1 MRKYKLTGDNIDT
14 VIGNVRLASE
24 TNSRNETSVRNIL
37 EDVRKEG
44 DSAIIQYTLK
54 YDNFRLHK
62 KSIRVSRREI
72 AQAHK
77 KVSKAQI
84 LALLTLKK
92 NIENVEG
99 RTLKRL
105 HWRSKANDMDIE
117 QIAVPIQS
125 VGCYVPGGEASYP
138 STLLMTAVPAK
149 IAGVQRIVVT
159 TPPKKLTPLLLV
171 AADLAGVSEIYRIG
185 GVQAIAALAYGT
197 GTIRPVEKIVG
208 PGNSYVTTAKI
219 LVSNRVGIDMPAG
232 PTESIIYA
240 DKEVDPK
247 RIALDLIA
255 QAEHSFDAVCGLI
268 TLSTELACAVEK
280 ELSDLMN
287 SVERNDIITK
297 SLNEKG
303 FIILVSSVDQVSDFV
318 NKFAPEHLEIISDNP
333 NQIMRYIN
341 NVGVIIIN
349 APCVITDYYAGV
361 NHVLPTGGYAKMR
374 SGLTALDYVKIMRTV
389 KASNP
394 SIIRAFPTIKAFAA
408 SEGLP
413 NHMKAIEYMIDKSE

>member
-1 MRKYKLTGDNIDT
+1 MRTYSLTKDNIDT
-14 VIGNVRLASE
+14 IVENVRLPSE
-24 TNSRNETSVRNIL
+24 ANSGIETSVRKVL
-37 EDVRKEG
+37 EDVKKEG

-62 KSIRVSRREI
+62 KSIRVGRNEI
-72 AQAHK
+72 AQAYK
-77 KVSKAQI
+77 KVSEAQV

-99 RTLKRL
+99 RTLKRS
-105 HWRSKANDMDIE
+105 HWHLKANDMDIE

-149 IAGVQRIVVT
+149 IAGVPRVVVT
-159 TPPKKLTPLLLV
+159 TPPRKLTPLLLV
-171 AADLAGVSEIYRIG
+171 AADLADVSEIYRIG

-197 GTIRPVEKIVG
+197 KTIKPVEKIVG

-247 RIALDLIA
+247 RIMLDLMS
-255 QAEHSFDAVCGLI
+255 QAEHSSDAICGLI
-268 TLSTELACAVEK
+268 TLSIELACAVEK
-280 ELSDLMN
+280 ELPGMMN
-287 SVERNDIITK
+287 SVERSETITK
-297 SLNEKG
+297 SLDERG
-303 FIILVSSVDQVSDFV
+303 FIILASNVDQVSDFV
-318 NKFAPEHLEIISDNP
+318 NKFAPEHLEIISDNASE
-333 NQIMRYIN
+333 ITKHIN
-341 NVGVIIIN
+341 NAGVIIVN
-349 APCVITDYYAGV
+349 APCVLTDYYAGV

-389 KASNP
+389 KASNL
-394 SIIRAFPTIKAFAA
+394 SIVKAFPTIKAFAA

-413 NHMKAIEYMIDKSE
+413 NHMRAIEYMVDKPE